1 MTVTFPKGKQKTT
14 KRRWMR
20 MKLVVKEWKMLSIS
34 ERLRIL
40 RQEIVIN
47 RQKFGV
53 EKMTKL

>member
-1 MTVTFPKGKQKTT
+1 
-14 KRRWMR
+14 